1 MKQNSYLKLH
11 FFLILTKILRMPK
24 DLFENVCEEKLFSEL
39 FMKHSQELHDFIYY
53 KYGEHIDPKDKVQEA
68 FIKLWDN
75 CKKTPLQK
83 ARSFLFT
90 VANNLT
96 LNQLKHNKVK
106 LKFQQT
112 ERSNTTNENPE
123 FILEEKEYLQK
134 YQNALS
140 KLTEPQRVAFLL
152 NRIEGKKHQEI
163 ADLLNISRKAV
174 EKRIYGALEKL
185 RKEIDGI

>member
-1 MKQNSYLKLH
+1 MS
-11 FFLILTKILRMPK
+11 K

-39 FMKHSQELHDFIYY
+39 FKRHSKELHDFIYY

-75 CKKTPLQK
+75 CNNISLQK
-83 ARSFLFT
+83 AKSFLFT

-96 LNQLKHNKVK
+96 LNHLKHNKVK
-106 LKFQQT
+106 LKFQQI
-112 ERSNTTNENPE
+112 EHKDKTNENPQ

-140 KLTEPQRVAFLL
+140 RLTEPQRVAFLM
-152 NRIEGKKHQEI
+152 NRVEGKKHQEI
-163 ADLLNISRKAV
+163 ADILGISRKAV

>member
-1 MKQNSYLKLH
+1 MS
-11 FFLILTKILRMPK
+11 K

-39 FMKHSQELHDFIYY
+39 FKRHSKELHDFIYY

-75 CKKTPLQK
+75 CNNISLQK
-83 ARSFLFT
+83 AKSFLFT

-96 LNQLKHNKVK
+96 LNHLKHNKVK
-106 LKFQQT
+106 LKFQQIGHKDK
-112 ERSNTTNENPE
+112 TNENPQ

-140 KLTEPQRVAFLL
+140 RLTEPQRVAFLM
-152 NRIEGKKHQEI
+152 NRVEGKKHQEI
-163 ADLLNISRKAV
+163 ADILGISRKAV

>member
-1 MKQNSYLKLH
+1 MS
-11 FFLILTKILRMPK
+11 K

-39 FMKHSQELHDFIYY
+39 FKKHSKDLHDFIYY

-75 CKKTPLQK
+75 CKKTPLRK
-83 ARSFLFT
+83 AKSFLFT

-96 LNQLKHNKVK
+96 LNELKHNKVK

-112 ERSNTTNENPE
+112 DHINKTNESPH
-123 FILEEKEYLQK
+123 FVLEEKEYLIK

-140 KLTEPQRVAFLL
+140 KLTEAQRVAFLM

-163 ADLLNISRKAV
+163 AGLLGISRKAV